1 MFKNNIDI
9 IKFLFNINKPFYVNQ
24 NKIFTKYIY
33 IYIYFSLTSIL
44 NLFLNHELLKK
55 INQTLIKLKRK
66 ALSSPLA

>member
-66 ALSSPLA
+66 ALSSPFA